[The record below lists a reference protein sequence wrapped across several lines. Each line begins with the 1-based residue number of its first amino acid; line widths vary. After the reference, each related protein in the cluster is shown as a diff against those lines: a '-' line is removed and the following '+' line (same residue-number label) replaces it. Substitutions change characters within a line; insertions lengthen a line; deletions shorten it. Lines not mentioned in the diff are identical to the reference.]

1 VSEATKEELLFG
13 RIAIHNGLV
22 DQAKID
28 QALAVRAK
36 RKDDSLDLGRI
47 LKAKGFI
54 DDKQYKACR
63 KAQEKHLIQKGLS
76 ADQARLAARG
86 LSGEAGLAAL
96 AREDAGQDGN
106 GDVGE
111 AASASPAPA
120 KVAVEEM
127 APDEVAPEEAQE
139 VVAVEPSPPPAPEP
153 APAAASEKKE
163 TVPARAVEKRVLDEA
178 AKKAILGLLKKARD
192 AGASDLH
199 LSAGSKPFLRLH
211 GKIEFLN
218 LPALTSNQNKS
229 YFAQLLNDKQWA
241 HYMEKNDIDVSID
254 LGKDGGRFRTNLMKQ
269 RRGYSGVF
277 RVIKAKVPTLAE
289 LGLPQSL
296 EKFTTYSQGL
306 ALITGPA
313 GCGKSS
319 TLAAL
324 IELINES
331 RHEHIITLE
340 DPIEYIFAGKKCNVM
355 QRQVEVHTQSWANA
369 LRASTREDPDVVMIG
384 EMRDLETVSLAITAA
399 ETGHL
404 VFGTLHTTNA
414 TRTIDRVLDVFPPKE
429 QAQIRAMVSESM
441 RGVVSQQLVPRADGQ
456 GRVAALEILYS
467 TPAVGNLIREKR
479 TFQLFSVMQTGRK
492 LGMQLMDDALMD
504 YVKAG
509 TITKD
514 EAKRRAQ
521 NPKLFG

>member
-1 VSEATKEELLFG
+1 
-13 RIAIHNGLV
+13 
-22 DQAKID
+22 
-28 QALAVRAK
+28 
-36 RKDDSLDLGRI
+36 
-47 LKAKGFI
+47 
-54 DDKQYKACR
+54 
-63 KAQEKHLIQKGLS
+63 
-76 ADQARLAARG
+76 
-86 LSGEAGLAAL
+86 
-96 AREDAGQDGN
+96 
-106 GDVGE
+106 
-111 AASASPAPA
+111 
-120 KVAVEEM
+120 M
-127 APDEVAPEEAQE
+127 PET
-139 VVAVEPSPPPAPEP
+139 S
-153 APAAASEKKE
+153 PAAALGGGDE
-163 TVPARAVEKRVLDEA
+163 PLDEKPEKEQA
-178 AKKAILGLLKKARD
+178 KPKSDVKRPIDENAKKAVHALLKKARD

-218 LPALTSNQNKS
+218 LPVLTGEQNRL

-241 HYMEKNDIDVSID
+241 HYMDKNDIDISLD
-254 LGKDGGRFRTNLMKQ
+254 LGKELGRYRTNLLKQ

-277 RVIKAKVPTLAE
+277 RIIKSKVPTLVE
-289 LGLPQSL
+289 LGLPPSL

-340 DPIEYIFAGKKCNVM
+340 DPIEYIFAGKKCNVT
-355 QRQVEVHTQSWANA
+355 QRQMEVHTKSWANA

-429 QAQIRAMVSESM
+429 QAQIRAMVSESL
-441 RGVVSQQLVPRADGQ
+441 RGVISQQLVPRVDGQ
-456 GRVAALEILYS
+456 GRVAAVEILYT

-492 LGMQLMDDALMD
+492 LGMQLMDDSLMD
-504 YVKAG
+504 LVKAG
-509 TITKD
+509 TIAKD

-521 NPKLFG
+521 NPKLFA